1 MATVVAPVEN
11 GEETEEEEEGEDI
24 ELLPLFDWDWNGGI
38 AKLVVWLAFVI
49 HRDQSGQSQH
59 FVSVLV

>member
-38 AKLVVWLAFVI
+38 AKLVVWLAFFLI
-49 HRDQSGQSQH
+49 SSCM
-59 FVSVLV
+59 